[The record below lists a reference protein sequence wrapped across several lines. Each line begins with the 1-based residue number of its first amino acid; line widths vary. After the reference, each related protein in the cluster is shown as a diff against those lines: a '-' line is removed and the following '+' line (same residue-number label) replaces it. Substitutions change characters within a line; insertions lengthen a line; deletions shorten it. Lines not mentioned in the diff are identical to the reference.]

1 MASLGRIL
9 IVDDEAPVREVLSEY
24 FSSQGYAVE
33 TASSGRDALATVRR
47 QRPDLVLLDLRMD
60 GMDGLETLRQL
71 QGIDADLPVIMVT
84 ANEDAAVA
92 RETLRLGAFD
102 YVAKPFDFTYLER
115 TVTAGILHGKSEP
128 SVTAPADE
136 TWAALALTAFHAAR
150 TMAAPARASTGERLE
165 TAALVAA
172 RHRSPAGLDEVA
184 LVVRLASELGD
195 LTGPAAQPVRDAIAS
210 AREALAPRP

>member
-9 IVDDEAPVREVLSEY
+9 IVDDEAPVRDVLIEY
-24 FSSQGYAVE
+24 FSSEGYVVE
-33 TASSGRDALATVRR
+33 AASSGRDALAAVRR
-47 QRPDLVLLDLRMD
+47 QRPNLVLLDLRMD
-60 GMDGLETLRQL
+60 GMDGLETLAALKQ
-71 QGIDADLPVIMVT
+71 IDAGLPVIMVT

-115 TVTAGILHGKSEP
+115 AVTAGILHGGSEP

-136 TWAALALTAFHAAR
+136 TWAALVLAAFRAAR
-150 TMAAPARASTGERLE
+150 TMAATASASTGERLE

-172 RHRSPAGLDEVA
+172 RHRSPAGLDEIA
-184 LVVRLASELGD
+184 LVVRLATELGD
-195 LTGPAAQPVRDAIAS
+195 LTGSAAQPVRDAIAS
-210 AREALAPRP
+210 ARAALAPRP